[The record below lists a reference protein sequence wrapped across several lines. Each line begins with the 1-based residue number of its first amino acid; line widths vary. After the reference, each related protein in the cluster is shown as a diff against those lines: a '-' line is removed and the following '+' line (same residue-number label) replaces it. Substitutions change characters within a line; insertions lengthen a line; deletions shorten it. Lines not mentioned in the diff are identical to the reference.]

1 MALWYNKKKQIG
13 DFMQPKKVIIIGGG
27 ASGMMAALSARKN
40 GALVT
45 ILERNLKLGKK
56 ILATGNGRCNFTN
69 VDAISNDYNHPEF
82 VSPIFEQ
89 FSVDKTLLFFKQLGI
104 YPKIEDEG
112 KAYPLSEQASSINAL
127 FEDEIKRLGVN
138 VIYDALVTNIIKK
151 SDIFYITTQ
160 DKIYE
165 ADRIIISTGGKA
177 LPQSGSDGSG
187 YQLAQSF
194 KHQLTPIYPSL
205 VKLTLDS
212 PYLKHLDGVKFKG
225 TVELIEN
232 GNILQSEYS
241 DVLFTKYGIS
251 GPGILQISRKANDLL
266 NQNRDIWVKVIIV
279 NYIQKLDIINRM
291 KEMKDRQV
299 KQLLT
304 GLIHQ
309 KLIDSILK
317 ETNIHKDTIVSN
329 LTKDENKKL
338 LTILFDWRFKVTGSK
353 DFTDAQVTA
362 GGIKLDEVHDHTL
375 ESRLTKGLYFSGEI
389 LDIDA
394 LCGGYNLQWAWSSG
408 YVAGYHAS
416 M

>member
-1 MALWYNKKKQIG
+1 
-13 DFMQPKKVIIIGGG
+13 MQPKRVIIIGGG
-27 ASGMMAALSARKN
+27 ASGVMAAISARKN

-45 ILERNLKLGKK
+45 ILERNQKLGKK

-69 VDAISNDYNHPEF
+69 VDATSNDYNQPDF

-89 FSVDKTLLFFKQLGI
+89 FSVDKTLTFFKQLGI

-112 KAYPLSEQASSINAL
+112 KAYPLSEQASSINTL
-127 FEDEIKRLGVN
+127 FEDEIKRLDFD
-138 VIYDALVTNIIKK
+138 VIYDAFVSNIKK
-151 SDIFYITTQ
+151 INGVFYITTQ
-160 DKIYE
+160 NKTYE
-165 ADRIIISTGGKA
+165 ADRIVISTGGSA
-177 LPQSGSDGSG
+177 LPQSGSDGNG

-194 KHQLTPIYPSL
+194 GHHLTSIYPSL

-232 GNILQSEYS
+232 GNVLQSEYS

-266 NQNRDIWVKVIIV
+266 DQNKEIWIKVVII
-279 NYIQKLDIINRM
+279 NYIQKLDVIHRM

-299 KQLLT
+299 KQFLT

-317 ETNIHKDTIVSN
+317 ETHIHKDAIVSS
-329 LTKDENKKL
+329 LTKEENKNL

-353 DFTDAQVTA
+353 DFIDAQVTA
-362 GGIKLDEVHDHTL
+362 GGIKLDEIHDHTL
-375 ESRLTKGLYFSGEI
+375 ESRLVKGLYFSGEI